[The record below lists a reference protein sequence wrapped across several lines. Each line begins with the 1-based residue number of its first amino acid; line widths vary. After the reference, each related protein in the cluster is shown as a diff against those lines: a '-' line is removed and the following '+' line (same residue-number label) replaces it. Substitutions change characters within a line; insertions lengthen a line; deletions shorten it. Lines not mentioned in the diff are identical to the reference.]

1 MKWLNRW
8 RERLCRSLCPD
19 LLWNED
25 MSLEIDRLLQR
36 NLELEE
42 HIKELEERNAFS

>member
-8 RERLCRSLCPD
+8 RERLCRFLCPD
-19 LLWNED
+19 LLFNKD

-36 NLELEE
+36 
-42 HIKELEERNAFS
+42 IQELEERGDSS